1 MICFSVR
8 DFYVND
14 VRKMR
19 TSGISDVTALYAIC
33 PATYI
38 KCTELALWIYCV
50 AEVVHLAANI
60 CWCLSVYGSGSIR

>member
-1 MICFSVR
+1 
-8 DFYVND
+8 
-14 VRKMR
+14 MR